1 MKKQAKLTLLSLL
14 LLGGSA
20 VQAADNGELSGAALI
35 KKGEQIAISSDC
47 QACHTKPEGGTPF
60 AGGYGISSPM
70 GVIYATN
77 ITQQTRRAL
86 AVIAKSSLLVPSGT
100 GSVPMAPTS
109 IPPCPTPLIP
119 G

>member
-47 QACHTKPEGGTPF
+47 
-60 AGGYGISSPM
+60 
-70 GVIYATN
+70 
-77 ITQQTRRAL
+77 
-86 AVIAKSSLLVPSGT
+86 
-100 GSVPMAPTS
+100 
-109 IPPCPTPLIP
+109 
-119 G
+119 